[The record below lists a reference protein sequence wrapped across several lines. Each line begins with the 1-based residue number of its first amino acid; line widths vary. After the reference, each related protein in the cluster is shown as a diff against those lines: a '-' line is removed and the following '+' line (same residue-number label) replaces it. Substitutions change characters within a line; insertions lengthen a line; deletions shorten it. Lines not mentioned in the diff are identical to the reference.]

1 MRKLILFG
9 ILLFGNIMLFAPA
22 PYEVRLF
29 VSEPIQPYERLWEA
43 VCFVES
49 SFNPLAV
56 NESEGAYGI
65 SQIRQIK
72 LDWYEK
78 QTGIRY
84 TLQDCFDKEISKTIF
99 LYHMDCYDDP
109 ERGVRAWNGKYELT
123 HGYWNKI
130 QNYLNNEGNIR
141 I

>member
-1 MRKLILFG
+1 MRK
-9 ILLFGNIMLFAPA
+9 ILLFGIILFSNIRLFAPA
-22 PYEVRLF
+22 PNEIRLF
-29 VSEPIQPYERLWEA
+29 VFEPIQPYERLWEA

-84 TLQDCFDKEISKTIF
+84 TLQDCFDKDISKTIF

-109 ERGVRAWNGKYELT
+109 EISIRKWNGSGPQT
-123 HGYWNKI
+123 DIYWRKI

>member
-56 NESEGAYGI
+56 NESEQAYGI

-84 TLQDCFDKEISKTIF
+84 TLQDCFDKDISKSIF
-99 LYHMDCYDDP
+99 IYHMEQFSDP
-109 ERGVRAWNGKYELT
+109 VLAVKRWNGSGRLT
-123 HGYWNKI
+123 EIYYSKI
-130 QNYLNNEGNIR
+130 QNYLNEQV
-141 I
+141 

>member
-9 ILLFGNIMLFAPA
+9 ILLFGNIELFAPV
-22 PYEVRLF
+22 PDEIRLF
-29 VSEPIQPYERLWEA
+29 VFKPIQPYERLWEA

-56 NESEGAYGI
+56 NESEQAYGVA
-65 SQIRQIK
+65 QIRQIK

-78 QTGIRY
+78 QTGVRY
-84 TLQDCFDKEISKTIF
+84 TLQDCFDKDISKTIF

-109 ERGVRAWNGKYELT
+109 ERGVRAWNGRYELT

>member
-1 MRKLILFG
+1 MKKLI
-9 ILLFGNIMLFAPA
+9 ILLGMLLIGNKLLAPVVDEVKLFVFAPT
-22 PYEVRLF
+22 
-29 VSEPIQPYERLWEA
+29 QPYEKLWEA

-84 TLQDCFDKEISKTIF
+84 TLQDCFDKEISKSIF

-109 ERGVRAWNGKYELT
+109 EISIRKWNGSGPQT
-123 HGYWNKI
+123 DIYWRKI
-130 QNYLNNEGNIR
+130 QKYLDSIN
-141 I
+141 

>member
-1 MRKLILFG
+1 MLLIGNKLLAPVVDEVKLFV
-9 ILLFGNIMLFAPA
+9 FAPT
-22 PYEVRLF
+22 
-29 VSEPIQPYERLWEA
+29 QPYEKLWEA

-99 LYHMDCYDDP
+99 LYHMEQFSDP
-109 ERGVRAWNGKYELT
+109 VTAVKRWNGSGRLT
-123 HGYWNKI
+123 EIYYSKI
-130 QNYLNNEGNIR
+130 QNYLNER
-141 I
+141 V

>member
-1 MRKLILFG
+1 MKKLI
-9 ILLFGNIMLFAPA
+9 ILLGMLLIGNKLLAPVVDEVKLFVFAPT
-22 PYEVRLF
+22 
-29 VSEPIQPYERLWEA
+29 QPYEKLWEA

-84 TLQDCFDKEISKTIF
+84 TLQDCFDKEISKSIF
-99 LYHMDCYDDP
+99 IYHMEQFSDP
-109 ERGVRAWNGKYELT
+109 VLAVKRWNGSGRLT
-123 HGYWNKI
+123 DIYYSKI
-130 QNYLNNEGNIR
+130 QNYLNER
-141 I
+141 V

>member
-9 ILLFGNIMLFAPA
+9 ILLFGNIELFAPV
-22 PYEVRLF
+22 PDEIRLF
-29 VSEPIQPYERLWEA
+29 VFAPTQPYEKLWEA

-84 TLQDCFDKEISKTIF
+84 TLQDCFDKEISKSIF
-99 LYHMDCYDDP
+99 MYHMEQYDDP
-109 ERGVRAWNGKYELT
+109 ERGVRAWNGRYELT
-123 HGYWNKI
+123 HGYWGKI
-130 QNYLNNEGNIR
+130 QNYLNEQV
-141 I
+141 